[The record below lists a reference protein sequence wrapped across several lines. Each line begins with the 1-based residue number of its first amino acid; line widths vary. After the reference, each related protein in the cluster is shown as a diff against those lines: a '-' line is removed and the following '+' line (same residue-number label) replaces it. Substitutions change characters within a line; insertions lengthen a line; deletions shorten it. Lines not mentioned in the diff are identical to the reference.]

1 MFCLGID
8 GFVGSNIHEE
18 EERKKL
24 LTCPSSTSK
33 DKLAAKKDNQQDA
46 VNNDAS
52 NTSNQT
58 PHGPT
63 ENLQSIETKN
73 AGTEKSKNAGIEKF
87 KSAPTGGHVVTV
99 TAVMSDSSGAGSPE
113 EGVDGAEGMVSD
125 SSIYFTPSQ
134 TMDNINLE

>member
-8 GFVGSNIHEE
+8 GFVGSNSQEE